1 MGRRTDCGKKVR
13 VLRHC
18 SFASEFSRPISC
30 TICEGKPLC
39 YGLLGGF
46 PISPGRC
53 LHGVEGR
60 AVYTETGVGVGLVI
74 LVQITDVLL
83 ENLHP
88 YFTVMV
94 QYILQ
99 VVLLIW

>member
-1 MGRRTDCGKKVR
+1 MAKKFEFFGIVVSRQSFLVR
-13 VLRHC
+13 FHVQYVK
-18 SFASEFSRPISC
+18 EN
-30 TICEGKPLC
+30 LC
-39 YGLLGGF
+39 VTVLLGGF